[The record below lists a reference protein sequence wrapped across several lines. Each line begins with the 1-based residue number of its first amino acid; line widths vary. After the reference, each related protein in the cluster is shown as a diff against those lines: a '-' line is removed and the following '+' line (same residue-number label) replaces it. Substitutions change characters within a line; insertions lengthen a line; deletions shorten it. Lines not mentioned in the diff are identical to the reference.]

1 MKDYWVTGLTS
12 CEVFGFAI
20 TASFVRQTAKCT
32 TSANELMSS
41 TACREAIKKIQIN
54 NTNFP
59 KFAFKNLSQEQ
70 PDIITRNRLLKNSFE
85 DFSYNI
91 CQISSTRRKTSQSK
105 DENQQQTQ
113 PTYDA
118 GSGNQTRDTLVE
130 GQRSHHCANSA
141 HPIQ

>member
-1 MKDYWVTGLTS
+1 
-12 CEVFGFAI
+12 
-20 TASFVRQTAKCT
+20 
-32 TSANELMSS
+32 MSS